1 MLQELAKH
9 SDLRAG
15 APRIAPSPQGDVA
28 AFLGRFESAEA
39 RDVVRARIHAAID
52 QAIAPL
58 SWPLRV
64 AARSGLR
71 FVTEPPDWVTIEHS
85 GALLSMTFSNG
96 VALRAEL
103 DVAPHPHEFP
113 AGVQGTLRHFW
124 EAGRLCTEAISE
136 HGTIRNEYERVSD
149 HELLGHALLV
159 SQYFPLPL
167 RYSLRSRRT

>member
-1 MLQELAKH
+1 MLEELAKN
-9 SDLRAG
+9 SDLRASTLVVG
-15 APRIAPSPQGDVA
+15 PASQGDLA
-28 AFLGRFESAEA
+28 PFLGRFESAEA
-39 RDVVRARIHAAID
+39 RDVVRARIYAAID

-71 FVTEPPDWVTIEHS
+71 FVTEPPDWVTIEHN
-85 GALLSMTFSNG
+85 GTLLSMTFSNG
-96 VALRAEL
+96 VALRAGL
-103 DVAPHPHEFP
+103 GAAPHPHEFP

-149 HELLGHALLV
+149 RELLGHALLV

-167 RYSLRSRRT
+167 RYSLRSRRA